1 MPQHLVWPLFIA
13 SLVVV
18 LACTVHQ
25 IRAVIS
31 KRSSPGAGSVNQA
44 PHAARVNAAAK
55 PTPKWL
61 KWGLLGCAA
70 VFALVVS
77 SKIADRIRLA
87 NSEPYK
93 DASSLLDKSS
103 ALSASRGAPLELG
116 TPVGYVSESESA
128 GLALLEFTVSG
139 PLGKGQA
146 RVEAIKGL
154 GKWWPMRLGGR

>member
-55 PTPKWL
+55 PMPKWL

-93 DASSLLDKSS
+93 A
-103 ALSASRGAPLELG
+103 
-116 TPVGYVSESESA
+116 A

-154 GKWWPMRLGGR
+154 GKWWPMRLGGDDDASGRRIEIK